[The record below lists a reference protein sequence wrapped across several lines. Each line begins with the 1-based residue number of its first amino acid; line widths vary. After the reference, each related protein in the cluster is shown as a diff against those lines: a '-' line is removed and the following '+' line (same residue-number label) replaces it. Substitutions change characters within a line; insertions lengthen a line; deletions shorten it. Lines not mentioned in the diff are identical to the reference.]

1 LVLARLNHLEAKVVR
16 LETELEDEKE
26 KNREMNRLQ
35 EMEIS
40 NLKLLSAQQVPK
52 MAKKLKTN
60 DEVGADGRVILYPR
74 SCRELAGNGHSI
86 DGIYMIEWPTNRERI
101 GAVYCEF
108 ASGSPGI
115 IIM

>member
-1 LVLARLNHLEAKVVR
+1 MARLDHLEAKVVR
-16 LETELEDEKE
+16 LETALEDEKE
-26 KNREMNRLQ
+26 KNRLQ

-40 NLKLLSAQQVPK
+40 NLKLLSAQHVPK
-52 MAKKLKTN
+52 MAKKLKN
-60 DEVGADGRVILYPR
+60 NNEVGADGRVILYPR

-108 ASGSPGI
+108 VSGSPGNYYVG
-115 IIM
+115 